1 MKLCTN
7 GEPCQFS
14 ETYGLYC
21 RKDRGNW
28 QQLRDYNRPAILK
41 FSAGLQGEFWGVL
54 KELKGTQAKTI
65 ARSLKPGFRMAG
77 GLTGLILGGGLG
89 AGMAALMK
97 KDSDAGQLLG
107 KIQAQGG
114 QLDEMDQM
122 RLSKLLGEM
131 YNSPSQFM

>member
-1 MKLCTN
+1 MLSPEELLLFKAV
-7 GEPCQFS
+7 
-14 ETYGLYC
+14 
-21 RKDRGNW
+21 KDEQDYQDALSQAGMVGGIGGAALGTLGGAIPHSLGNA
-28 QQLRDYNRPAILK
+28 LNR
-41 FSAGLQGEFWGVL
+41 
-54 KELKGTQAKTI
+54 LKGTQAKTI

-97 KDSDAGQLLG
+97 KDNDAGQLLG

-114 QLDEMDQM
+114 QLDEIDQIK
-122 RLSKLLGEM
+122 LSKLLGEM

>member
-1 MKLCTN
+1 MLSPEELLLFKAVKDEQERQDAMDQAGMLGGIGGTALGALGGTVPHKL
-7 GEPCQFS
+7 
-14 ETYGLYC
+14 
-21 RKDRGNW
+21 GNA
-28 QQLRDYNRPAILK
+28 LNR
-41 FSAGLQGEFWGVL
+41 
-54 KELKGTQAKTI
+54 LKGTKPKTI

-89 AGMAALMK
+89 AGMAAMMK

-114 QLDEMDQM
+114 EMDEIDQM
-122 RLSKLLGEM
+122 QLSRLLGDM

>member
-1 MKLCTN
+1 MLSPEELLLFKAVKDEQEYQDSLSQGGMVGGIGGAALGTFGGTVPHKL
-7 GEPCQFS
+7 
-14 ETYGLYC
+14 
-21 RKDRGNW
+21 GNA
-28 QQLRDYNRPAILK
+28 LNK
-41 FSAGLQGEFWGVL
+41 
-54 KELKGTQAKTI
+54 LKGTQTKTI

-114 QLDEMDQM
+114 ELDEIDRMQ
-122 RLSKLLGEM
+122 LSKLLGDM
-131 YNSPSQFM
+131 YSNPSQFM

>member
-1 MKLCTN
+1 MLSPEELLLFKAVKDEQEYQDSLSQGGMVGGIGGAALGTLVGTVPHKL
-7 GEPCQFS
+7 
-14 ETYGLYC
+14 
-21 RKDRGNW
+21 GNA
-28 QQLRDYNRPAILK
+28 LNR
-41 FSAGLQGEFWGVL
+41 
-54 KELKGTQAKTI
+54 LKGTQTKTI

-114 QLDEMDQM
+114 ELDEIDRMQ
-122 RLSKLLGEM
+122 LSKLLGDM
-131 YNSPSQFM
+131 YSNPSQFM

>member
-1 MKLCTN
+1 MLSPEELLLFKAVKDEQEYQDSLSQGGMVGGIGGATLGTLGGTVPHKL
-7 GEPCQFS
+7 
-14 ETYGLYC
+14 
-21 RKDRGNW
+21 GNA
-28 QQLRDYNRPAILK
+28 LNR
-41 FSAGLQGEFWGVL
+41 
-54 KELKGTQAKTI
+54 LKGTQTKTI

-114 QLDEMDQM
+114 ELDEIDRMQ
-122 RLSKLLGEM
+122 LSKLLGDM
-131 YNSPSQFM
+131 YSNPSQFM